1 MDYVSF
7 CYLGIILPVILVL
20 YKITAK
26 SYRWLILLISN
37 CVFFYLISGGLIV
50 YLFWT
55 TISIYFVGICLS
67 YFKKEYLKSKKVVD
81 DVAKLKTSYI
91 KKKRIILLVGILFNM
106 IILGTFKYF
115 DFLINNTNL
124 FFKALSITSSFEE
137 LKLVAPIGISFYTLQ
152 AISYIV
158 DVYQEKIEA
167 DTNLGRLALFMS
179 FFPII
184 MEGPICRY
192 SDIAESLY
200 AGEPLKYKN
209 VTFGVQRIIWG
220 VFKNIV
226 IADRLN
232 LFIKNVFDSNKEYG
246 GVVVILGAI
255 FYTLQLYM
263 NFSGTIDI
271 TIGIGEM
278 FGVKIP
284 ENFRQPFFSK
294 TPSEF
299 WQRWHITLGTWF
311 KDYIFYPL
319 SLTKWVKKIGKKTRK
334 KYGKNAGKIVTS
346 AIALFAVWLSNGIW
360 HGSRW
365 SYIFYG
371 MYYFILILL
380 GKILEPYNTKVISYL
395 RINKNKVVYRVLQTV
410 KMLVII
416 FTGEMFFR
424 ANGIKAGLSMLNAIF
439 TKFSLSDLS
448 NGTISELGMDVKDL
462 WIILIAVI
470 IVFIVGL
477 LKEKGISIREE
488 ISNMNIFIRW
498 NFYYIAILIIIIFG
512 AYGEGYVPADLIYAG
527 F

>member
-7 CYLGIILPVILVL
+7 CYLSVILPAILL
-20 YKITAK
+20 AYKITAK
-26 SYRWLILLISN
+26 RFRWLILLISN
-37 CVFFYLISGGLIV
+37 CIFFYLVSGGLII
-50 YLFWT
+50 YLFWS
-55 TISIYFVGICLS
+55 TISIHCIGRCLS
-67 YFKKEYLKSKKVVD
+67 YSKKMYLEKKKSVD
-81 DVAKLKTSYI
+81 DISALKTSYI
-91 KKKRIILLVGILFNM
+91 KKKRLILFAGILFN
-106 IILGTFKYF
+106 IGILGAFKYL
-115 DFLINNTNL
+115 DFLISNVNL
-124 FFKALSITSSFEE
+124 ICNVLSIPSC
-137 LKLVAPIGISFYTLQ
+137 LKKLNPVAPIGISFYTLQ
-152 AISYIV
+152 GISYIV

-167 DTNLGRLALFMS
+167 DKNFGRLALFMS

-200 AGEPLKYKN
+200 AGESLKYKN
-209 VTFGVQRIIWG
+209 ITFGAQRIIWG
-220 VFKNIV
+220 VFKNLI

-232 LFIKNVFDSNKEYG
+232 AFVKNVFDSNKEYG
-246 GVVVILGAI
+246 GIVIILGAV

-271 TIGIGEM
+271 TIGVGEM

-294 TPSEF
+294 TASEF

-319 SLTKWVKKIGKKTRK
+319 SLTKWVKNIGKKTRK
-334 KYGKNAGKIVTS
+334 KYGKNVGKIITS
-346 AIALFAVWLSNGIW
+346 AIALFAVWLCNGIW

-380 GKILEPYNTKVISYL
+380 GKVLEPFREKVILYL
-395 RINKNKVVYRVLQTV
+395 KIDEKSIGYRIMQSV

-416 FTGEMFFR
+416 FTGELFFR
-424 ANGIKAGLSMLNAIF
+424 ANGIKAGFSMYKSIF
-439 TKFSLSDLS
+439 TNFSWAELTD
-448 NGTISELGMDVKDL
+448 GTIHELGMPLKDL
-462 WIILIAVI
+462 GIVIVAVI
-470 IVFIVGL
+470 IVFIVSL
-477 LKEKGISIREE
+477 LKERGISIREE
-488 ISNMNIFIRW
+488 IADLNIFIRW
-498 NFYYIAILIIIIFG
+498 NFYYIAMLIIIIFG
-512 AYGEGYVPADLIYAG
+512 AYGGEYVPADLIYAG